1 MENVIKILKKAYEAV
16 SAEQENAK
24 REARGYIEAAAI
36 AEKMSESASVAH
48 LSRLFSNARS
58 YGKQQAKEKI
68 MEVDNIGAVLVVL
81 GELVDKFGD
90 KKGGVR

>member
-1 MENVIKILKKAYEAV
+1 MSV
-16 SAEQENAK
+16 EQENVK
-24 REARGYIEAAAI
+24 KEAQGYIEAAAI

-48 LSRLFSNARS
+48 LSSLFSNARG

-68 MEVDNIGAVLVVL
+68 MEVDNISAVLVVL
-81 GELVDKFGD
+81 GELVDEFEG